1 MHYKHILLVTDLL
14 ADADI
19 VAQKAKHIVSNR
31 PDSKLSVLHIVRD
44 SMVGFGYELVPA
56 SSLYDKIDDERCQE
70 ARAKLAQFLVRNELQ
85 NVNSEVT
92 TAISNSEG
100 IVNYCHKN
108 AVDLLVIG
116 RHERHGL
123 AAWLS
128 GATADNI
135 LPNVPC
141 DSLVV
146 RLDNPAAKRS
156 PAL

>member
-1 MHYKHILLVTDLL
+1 MTYQHILLVTDLL

-19 VAQKAKHIVSNR
+19 VAQKAKHIVANR
-31 PDSKLSVLHIVRD
+31 PESKLSVLHIVKD
-44 SMVGFGYELVPA
+44 TMMGFGYELVPA
-56 SSLYDKIDDERCQE
+56 SSLYDEIDDERCQE
-70 ARAKLAQFLVRNELQ
+70 ARAKLAEFLVRNELQ
-85 NVNSEVT
+85 VINSEVT

-100 IVNYCHKN
+100 IVNYCEKHD
-108 AVDLLVIG
+108 VDLLVIG
-116 RHERHGL
+116 RHERHGI

-146 RLDNPAAKRS
+146 RLDKPVPKHS
-156 PAL
+156 